1 MVSASAQ
8 QIQHFSNCDYRT
20 SPYLPTSENNTG
32 FISFTAFLTPS
43 VSVYHHGSSHWLNY
57 VYDDRDGRNGEIVT
71 IDLIEVAGYSYDQ
84 QGNEY
89 MEQYMYARWHD
100 PIDNIDKPIGL
111 VRWTQYINGS
121 LINSSENRHVVSC
134 DHVSP
139 IDILPV
145 F

>member
-20 SPYLPTSENNTG
+20 SPYLPTSENNTW

-89 MEQYMYARWHD
+89 MEQYMYAR
-100 PIDNIDKPIGL
+100 
-111 VRWTQYINGS
+111 S